1 MYFDAVFKLI
11 VTFFLLFSVAP
22 AGEPITPLP
31 SSLPVDAPKAALG
44 KALFFDPI
52 LSKDG
57 SVACVNCHDLQNG
70 GDDNLRFSFGINGQ
84 EGAINA
90 PTVFNA
96 VFNFRQFWNGRA
108 KDLAAQAQGPIENP
122 IEMGHTF
129 AALVP
134 ILQASP
140 YAERFAA
147 LYAEGITRETIADAI
162 AEYEKQLI
170 TPDAPLDRYLRGKR
184 DAMSADQIEGYAL
197 FRSKGCIVCHH
208 GVNVGG
214 NLYSKFGVIVD
225 ANSTDPGRFAVTG
238 RESDRFLFKVPSLR
252 NIAETAPYFHD
263 GRTYSLIE
271 AVKIMAL
278 HQLGRTLT
286 PDELQKIVRFL
297 HALTGEVPV
306 AAR

>member
-1 MYFDAVFKLI
+1 MYCDAVFKLI
-11 VTFFLLFSVAP
+11 VTFFPLFSVAP

-84 EGAINA
+84 EGGINA

-129 AALVP
+129 SALIP

-140 YAERFAA
+140 YAERFEA

-170 TPDAPLDRYLRGKR
+170 TPDAPLDRYLRGER

-208 GVNVGG
+208 GINVGG

-225 ANSTDPGRFAVTG
+225 ANSTDPGRFTVTG

-252 NIAETAPYFHD
+252 NVTETAPYFHD

-286 PDELQKIVRFL
+286 PDELQKIARFL

-306 AAR
+306 AAH